1 MWRSEEL
8 KQSFYKRYVKAI
20 ELISVSEISYSK
32 VGIFGSYARGDFRAD
47 SDIDFCIVCEELPPR
62 RDAAWLRCLLEEIG
76 VDCTI
81 MTCHRFEYEDSRFMR
96 NLRKDL
102 REVTI

>member
-8 KQSFYKRYVKAI
+8 KQSFDRRYAKAI
-20 ELISVSEISYSK
+20 QLISESGIPYSK
-32 VGIFGSYARGDFRAD
+32 VGIFGSYARGDFKAD

-62 RDAAWLRCLLEEIG
+62 RDAAWLRCLLDEID

-81 MTCHRFEYEDSRFMR
+81 MTRHRFEYEDSKFMR

-102 REVTI
+102 MEVAV

>member
-8 KQSFYKRYVKAI
+8 KQSFDKRYAQAI
-20 ELISVSEISYSK
+20 ELVSASGIPFSK
-32 VGIFGSYARGDFRAD
+32 VGIFGSYARGDFKAD
-47 SDIDFCIVCEELPPR
+47 SDIDFCIVCEELPSR
-62 RDAAWLRCLLEEIG
+62 RDAAYLRCLLDDIG

-81 MTCHRFEYEDSRFMR
+81 MTRSRFECEDSRFMR

-102 REVTI
+102 KEVSI